1 MRNRAVLAA
10 LFVTMALAGTP
21 AHACIMSVPIELAD
35 IEYADVVVVGR
46 INDYELVG
54 NEGLISGYAK
64 FDVLVDEILLG
75 NAPQEITVTWGN
87 STFSEPETM
96 RPGPF
101 LIALR
106 DPGSRMPPLR
116 SSGSIFPNP
125 KPDLLT
131 LLQAPCSTPF
141 MFASGSEEAKA
152 IRQMLHR

>member
-1 MRNRAVLAA
+1 MRNRVTIAA
-10 LFVTMALAGTP
+10 LFVAMTLAGTP
-21 AHACIMSVPIELAD
+21 AHACIMMVPIELTD

-46 INDYELVG
+46 IDHYERVG
-54 NEGLISGYAK
+54 NEELISGYAK
-64 FDVLVDEILLG
+64 FDVLVDEVLLG
-75 NAPQEITVTWGN
+75 DAPQEITVTWDN
-87 STFSEPETM
+87 STFTEPETM
-96 RPGPF
+96 APGPF
-101 LIALR
+101 VIALR

-131 LLQAPCSTPF
+131 LLQAPCSSPF